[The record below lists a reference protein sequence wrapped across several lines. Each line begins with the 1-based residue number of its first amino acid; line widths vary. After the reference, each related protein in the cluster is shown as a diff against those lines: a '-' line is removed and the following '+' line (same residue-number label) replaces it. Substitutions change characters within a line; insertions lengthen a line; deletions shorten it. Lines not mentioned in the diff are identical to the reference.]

1 MDTLLLQLKDLIVS
15 RRKELNIKQ
24 DELASLTEI
33 AIRTIRDLENGKGNP
48 SLETLEKLMGVLGI
62 QLNFSLKK

>member
-48 SLETLEKLMGVLGI
+48 SLETLDKLMGVLGI

>member
-48 SLETLEKLMGVLGI
+48 SLETLDKLMGVLGI
-62 QLNFSLKK
+62 QLKFSLKK